1 MLKLKTFDLQGNM
14 FEDTLIDDVPL
25 RSCVHSQLVK
35 NYIGA
40 LRKNARQ
47 WSANTRGRGE
57 LAQSNAKPRPQK
69 GSGRARQGSIKSPQY
84 RGGGVVFGPKPK
96 FNCHSSGNK
105 KERRAAIQYLLTQK
119 LLNDNVRVLK
129 SDMSITTPK
138 TKLVGNFLKNVGL
151 ENKRVLFLNDT
162 ANEDKGR
169 RDMFYLSMRNIP
181 KTQYLS
187 VMNFS
192 GYDVVV
198 NQEIVLLDCAV
209 AHFTRVLR
217 KRK

>member
-1 MLKLKTFDLQGNM
+1 MLKLKAFDLQGNV
-14 FEDTLIDDVPL
+14 FEEIPIDNQLL
-25 RSCVHSQLVK
+25 RSSVHSQLVK
-35 NYIGA
+35 DYIGA

-119 LLNDNVRVLK
+119 LLNGNVRVLK
-129 SDMSITTPK
+129 LDVPITAPK
-138 TKLVGNFLKNVGL
+138 TKLVWRFLKNVGL
-151 ENKRVLFLNDT
+151 ENRRVLFLCDT
-162 ANEDKGR
+162 TNEERAR
-169 RDMFYLSMRNIP
+169 RDTFYLSMRNIP

-198 NQEIVLLDCAV
+198 NQEIVLFDCAID
-209 AHFTRVLR
+209 HFTRALR
-217 KRK
+217 TRK